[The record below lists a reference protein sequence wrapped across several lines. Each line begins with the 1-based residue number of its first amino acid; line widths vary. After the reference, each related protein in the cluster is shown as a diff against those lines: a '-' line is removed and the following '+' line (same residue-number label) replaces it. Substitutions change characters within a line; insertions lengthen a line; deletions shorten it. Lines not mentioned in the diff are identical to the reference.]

1 VPIGTFI
8 LSFLINDAKIA
19 CMEHCNSLPNLF
31 MDDFDKKIGRRL
43 KELRLQNGSS
53 QQAIGDLLG
62 VSFQQTQKYETGAN
76 RVSAKTL
83 YILKSFYN
91 VELEDFF
98 NTIEAPLPLT
108 KLENRP
114 KHSIN
119 DAFYKIDSKEVR
131 KAIHELITEVLR
143 SSEEVRDE

>member
-1 VPIGTFI
+1 
-8 LSFLINDAKIA
+8 
-19 CMEHCNSLPNLF
+19 MEHRNSLPNLF

-53 QQAIGDLLG
+53 QQEIGDLLG

-76 RVSAKTL
+76 RVTAKTL

-108 KLENRP
+108 KLANRP
-114 KHSIN
+114 QQSIN
-119 DAFYKIDSKEVR
+119 DAFYRIDSKEIR
-131 KAIHELITEVLR
+131 KAIHELIMEVSR
-143 SSEEVRDE
+143 SSEEDRDE